1 MKLLSVA
8 ICSGLLLWGQSP
20 APVTA
25 PLRNETNQFNGRF
38 WKTLN
43 FEEKGVFVFAYS
55 NAVDEVTIIATKGSP
70 SSKLASLFSPRG
82 LTGREIVGA
91 LDKFYDAPENATV
104 AIAAALMSIAERT
117 AQLDKATVEKILEDP
132 CGN

>member
-1 MKLLSVA
+1 
-8 ICSGLLLWGQSP
+8 
-20 APVTA
+20 
-25 PLRNETNQFNGRF
+25 LRNETNQFNGRF